1 MKRALNFNAG
11 PAAIPLPALERA
23 RDELLDFNGSGMS
36 IMEHSHRGKDY
47 ESVHR
52 EAIALLRRLL
62 GVSDAYEV
70 LFLTGGASQQFAQ
83 VPMNFLG
90 PGRSADYVI
99 TGGWSEKA
107 FEEAQRVG
115 AARVACTTK
124 RDGTFTRV
132 PTQDEVSID
141 PSAAY
146 VHVTSNNT
154 LYGTQWH
161 WDLDPKGRP
170 LVSDMSSDFLWKPF
184 DVSRYDFIYAGAQK
198 NLGPSGVL
206 IALVKKSF
214 LAEARA
220 DIPVIFRYAT
230 HAKNDSLYNTPPTF
244 AIYMVRNVLAW
255 LEGIGGL
262 PAIEARN
269 REKASLL
276 YGALD
281 RNEGFYR
288 CPVERASRSTMNV
301 VWRLASEALEDRFVA
316 EAKTHGMIGLK
327 GHRSVGGLRASI
339 YNAVDVATVKAL
351 ADFVDEFAKKNG

>member
-62 GVSDAYEV
+62 GVSDEYEV

-124 RDGTFTRV
+124 NEGTYTRV

-262 PAIEARN
+262 AAIEARN
-269 REKASLL
+269 REKASVL

>member
-1 MKRALNFNAG
+1 MARTLNFNAG

-47 ESVHR
+47 EAVHR
-52 EAIALLRRLL
+52 EAASLLRKLL
-62 GVSDAYEV
+62 GVPEDFHV

-83 VPMNFLG
+83 IPMNFLRAG
-90 PGRSADYVI
+90 ESADYVI

-115 AARVACTTK
+115 TARVACSTK

-132 PTQDEVSID
+132 PSQSEVSVD

-161 WDLDPKGRP
+161 HDLDPAGRP
-170 LVSDMSSDFLWKPF
+170 LISDMSSDFLWKPF
-184 DVSRYDFIYAGAQK
+184 DVSRYAMIYAGAQK

-206 IALVKKSF
+206 IALVHKSMIDR
-214 LAEARA
+214 ARA

-255 LEGIGGL
+255 LDSIGGL
-262 PAIEARN
+262 PVIEARN
-269 REKASLL
+269 REKAQLL
-276 YGALD
+276 YAALD
-281 RNEGFYR
+281 RHEGFYR
-288 CPVERASRSTMNV
+288 CPVEPDSRSTMNV
-301 VWRLASEALEDRFVA
+301 VWKLASEALEDQFVA
-316 EAKTHGMIGLK
+316 EAKKHHMVGLK

-339 YNAVDVATVKAL
+339 YNAVDVSTVKTL
-351 ADFVDEFAKKNG
+351 ADFVDDFARRNG